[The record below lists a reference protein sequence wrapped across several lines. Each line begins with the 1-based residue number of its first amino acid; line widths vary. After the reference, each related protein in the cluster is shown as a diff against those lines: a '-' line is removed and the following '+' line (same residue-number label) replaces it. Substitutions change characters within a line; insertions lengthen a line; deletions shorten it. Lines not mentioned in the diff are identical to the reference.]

1 MKRIPLTQGKFAL
14 VDEDDYE
21 RLACSKWYL
30 QNDGYAARNEKQE
43 DGTRRTVLMHRVIVG
58 AKPGDG
64 LHVDHRDVDKLNN
77 RRANLR
83 SCIRAE
89 NLRNFKR
96 RTDNTSG
103 CKGVSFRRDSGKWRA
118 RINVNDREINL
129 GSFDTRELAHEFY
142 CLAADMLHGEF
153 ARHA

>member
-14 VDEDDYE
+14 VDDEDYE
-21 RLACSKWYL
+21 ALACFKWYL

-43 DGTRRTVLMHRVIVG
+43 DGTRRTVLMHRVIAG

-64 LHVDHRDVDKLNN
+64 MHVDHRDVDKLNN
-77 RRANLR
+77 RRGNLR
-83 SCIRAE
+83 SCLRAE
-89 NLRNFKR
+89 NLKNYPR
-96 RTDNTSG
+96 RADNTSG
-103 CKGVSFRRDSGKWRA
+103 FKGVTRRGGKWLA
-118 RINVNDREINL
+118 RIGFEGHYMRL
-129 GSFDTRELAHEFY
+129 GIFETPELAHEFY

>member
-14 VDEDDYE
+14 VDDEDYE
-21 RLACSKWYL
+21 ALARFKWYL

-43 DGTRRTVLMHRVIVG
+43 DETRRTVLMHRVIAG

-64 LHVDHRDVDKLNN
+64 MQVDHRDVDKLNN
-77 RRANLR
+77 RRGNLR
-83 SCIRAE
+83 SCLRAE
-89 NLRNFKR
+89 NLKNYPR
-96 RTDNTSG
+96 RADNTSG
-103 CKGVSFRRDSGKWRA
+103 FKGVTRRGDKWLA
-118 RINVNDREINL
+118 RIGFEGRYMRL
-129 GSFDTRELAHEFY
+129 GVFETPELAHEFY